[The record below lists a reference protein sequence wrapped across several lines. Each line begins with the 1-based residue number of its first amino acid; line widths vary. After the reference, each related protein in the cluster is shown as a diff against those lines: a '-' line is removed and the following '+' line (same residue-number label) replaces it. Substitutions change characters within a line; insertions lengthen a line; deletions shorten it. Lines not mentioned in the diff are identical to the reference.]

1 MTIFDICQFLGGA
14 TVIWIENGR
23 YSVFQS
29 PNRDVKIQFLME
41 NTTVMVFIQK
51 FDYGITII
59 FEKINGDTVI
69 QNLVRRPPSPPK
81 RGPHISLICIRVT
94 IRNSHD
100 RKRYS

>member
-41 NTTVMVFIQK
+41 NTTVTVFI
-51 FDYGITII
+51 
-59 FEKINGDTVI
+59 
-69 QNLVRRPPSPPK
+69 
-81 RGPHISLICIRVT
+81 
-94 IRNSHD
+94 
-100 RKRYS
+100 